1 LDQNDNIRLFNVDIV
16 YDGSQEALSVVRCLR
31 FLRKQSFFK
40 EIEKS
45 SYILWCDTG
54 KHFRCAELAHYFLDE
69 LAKEKIN
76 VNWNFFGEK
85 HGKNSRDQHFSTVT
99 AYIKQHE
106 FKNKLVSSN
115 DIVEAINQGQ
125 MRSNNHKLS
134 KEEDVIN
141 VIALELKDDY
151 VINKNK
157 KKVKQCYLNLPNIE
171 SFYNYR
177 TIGESFKI
185 VTSYTSNNEFL
196 IDIDGIIISCEN
208 NKFDRN
214 ENGPVLTEEIS
225 FTRIISKKKNLNS
238 LIQQLSNFKHEAYN
252 FLRDFFIEY
261 LDELDQPQL
270 CSNGIFIIFMY
281 LK

>member
-1 LDQNDNIRLFNVDIV
+1 MDQNDKIRLLNVDIV
-16 YDGSQEALSVVRCLR
+16 YDGSQEALSVVRCFR
-31 FLRKQSFFK
+31 FLRIQSFFK

-54 KHFRCAELAHYFLDE
+54 KHFKCAELAHYFLDE

-85 HGKNSRDQHFSTVT
+85 HGKNSRDQHFSTVS

-106 FKNKLVSSN
+106 FKNKLVCSN
-115 DIVEAINQGQ
+115 DIVEAINHGQ
-125 MRSNNHKLS
+125 MRSNDHKLS
-134 KEEDVIN
+134 KKEDVID

-151 VINKNK
+151 EKNKIK
-157 KKVKQCYLNLPNIE
+157 KKVKQCFLNLPNIE

-196 IDIDGIIISCEN
+196 IDIDGIISCEN
-208 NKFDRN
+208 KKFDKI
-214 ENGPVLTEEIS
+214 ENGPVFTEEIS
-225 FTRIISKKKNLNS
+225 FTSIISKKKNLNK
-238 LIQQLSNFKHEAYN
+238 LIQQLSNLKHEAYN
-252 FLRDFFIEY
+252 FLRDSFIEY
-261 LDELDQPQL
+261 LDEHDQP
-270 CSNGIFIIFMY
+270 
-281 LK
+281 